1 MLKPSR
7 NARAA
12 AASLAAA
19 MTAALCADL
28 ALAQKSY
35 PTKPVRLIVP
45 FAPGGGTDIVARS
58 LAQKLT
64 ESFGQSVVVDN
75 RPGAAGRPR
84 AVNRVP
90 ACGMRTSASRDAR
103 R

>member
-1 MLKPSR
+1 MQIAYHALGLWVSLSGLVLGIPS
-7 NARAA
+7 AI
-12 AASLAAA
+12 
-19 MTAALCADL
+19 
-28 ALAQKSY
+28 AQDAY
-35 PTKPVRLIVP
+35 PVKPVRFIAP
-45 FAPGGGTDIVARS
+45 FPPGGTTDVLSRI

-64 ESFGQSVVVDN
+64 DSLGRQVLVDN
-75 RPGAAGRPR
+75 RAGAAGRPR